1 MARLVDLVTA
11 FLRWSEASGYAP
23 DTVRVRK
30 KALEDF
36 CAWCRERSVTAAG
49 EVTRPMLLRYQRHLF
64 DLRQA
69 SGKPLSWSS
78 QHGRMVAVR
87 GFFRWATMESY
98 ILYNP
103 ASELHLPRR
112 PHRLPKAVLSVS
124 EVEAVLAAPEV
135 GTVRGLR
142 DRALLEVLYST
153 GLRRME
159 VIGLEVFD
167 VDLRRGLVRVE
178 QGKGSRDRVVPVG
191 QRACAWVSRYLAEGR
206 PELVVDP
213 AQRAL
218 FVADGGRAFHP
229 QYLSRLV
236 RRYVEA
242 AGIEKSGSCHL
253 FRHTAAT
260 LMLENGADIRFI
272 QQLLGHAEIS
282 TTQIYTQV
290 SIQALQEVHT
300 RTHPGAAL
308 RRREDAGRE
317 IEAEELLGA
326 LEAEELEEAVEEAAA
341 PSGLPCSGSS

>member
-1 MARLVDLVTA
+1 MARLEGLVTA
-11 FLRWSEASGYAP
+11 FVRWSEASGYAA
-23 DTVRVRK
+23 DTVRIRK

-36 CAWCRERSVTAAG
+36 CAWCRERSVMEAR

-64 DLRQA
+64 DLRQE
-69 SGKPLSWSS
+69 SGRPLSWSS

-87 GFFRWATMESY
+87 GFFRWATMESH

-103 ASELHLPRR
+103 ASELYLPKR
-112 PHRLPKAVLSVS
+112 PHRLPKAVLSVA

-167 VDLRRGLVRVE
+167 VDLGQGLVRVE
-178 QGKGSRDRVVPVG
+178 QGKGSRDRVAPVG
-191 QRACAWVSRYLAEGR
+191 ERACAWVSRYLADGR

-213 AQRAL
+213 SERAL

-290 SIQALQEVHT
+290 SIKALQEVHA
-300 RTHPGAAL
+300 RTHPGAGL
-308 RRREDAGRE
+308 RRV
-317 IEAEELLGA
+317 
-326 LEAEELEEAVEEAAA
+326 LEAEALEEPAVEAAT
-341 PSGLPCSGSS
+341 PSGPPCSGSS